1 MIAGYAQHYSK
12 AEIATGNPLVTP
24 FICFEGI
31 PSYSYYKYELGNI
44 KEKWMK
50 ILTMLALIS
59 ILLAGVSEGTQTT
72 VTVRVKSMDAKFIG
86 TTMGGAL
93 VVIKDAETGEVLAK
107 GLTIGGTGDT
117 QKIMVEPIRRGVP
130 ITDSTAAKYET
141 TIDIS
146 EPKLVT
152 IEVYAPYAQ
161 RQSMIKNT
169 SQVWLIPGKNILGE
183 GLIIEVAGFSV
194 NVITPQTHEMLKLV
208 GSKIKVPIR
217 ANVVMMCGCP
227 ITPNGIW
234 DANKYEVKAIVKHN
248 GVVSDEIPLTF
259 ANKTNTFEGMLDVT
273 KEGSYEVIVYS
284 FDSIRG
290 NTGVDKTTFIV
301 GK

>member
-1 MIAGYAQHYSK
+1 
-12 AEIATGNPLVTP
+12 
-24 FICFEGI
+24 
-31 PSYSYYKYELGNI
+31 
-44 KEKWMK
+44 MK

-117 QKIMVEPIRRGVP
+117 HKIMVEPIRRGVP

-141 TIDIS
+141 AIDIS

-194 NVITPQTHEMLKLV
+194 NVMTPQTNETLKLV
-208 GSKIKVPIR
+208 GGKIKVPIR

-259 ANKTNTFEGMLDVT
+259 ANKTNTFEGTLDVT
-273 KEGSYEVIVYS
+273 KEGSYEMIVYS